1 MDDHFCHIWDLLL
14 MHGVVPSEKQQAQ
27 NAWNTYTLDQ
37 KRAIYRA
44 IRDKIRAGKF
54 VNYHPHLAIRD
65 NAPKAPR
72 YISISAEKYYA
83 MYNTQ
88 ANHDG
93 WVRTFLPDQH
103 KTIYVKCIS

>member
-1 MDDHFCHIWDLLL
+1 MDDYFCHIWELLL
-14 MHGVVPSEKQQAQ
+14 THGVVPSEKQQAQ
-27 NAWNTYTLDQ
+27 NVWTTYTLDQ

-72 YISISAEKYYA
+72 KQVLSYDEHYRRYH
-83 MYNTQ
+83 TDVPQ
-88 ANHDG
+88 DG
-93 WVRTFLPDQH
+93 FQKIFLPDQH
-103 KTIYVKCIS
+103 KTIYVKQ